1 MISDLI
7 ALISQWVTLY
17 PLFSGAI
24 IFAVAMVESLAI
36 IGFIVPGVAIMFA
49 IGTLISS
56 GTLELMSTMIWAAA
70 GASVGD
76 ALSFALGKY
85 YKEQLYQLPWL
96 KKQPK
101 LLDKGATFFR
111 KYGIYSILIGRFIG
125 PIRAIIPLVA
135 GMLNMPNKQYIPIN
149 LIASALWA
157 PAYLFPGLMVGTAI
171 TYIPDSLLDHWPWGA
186 AGLIVIILFIKAF
199 NKRETSSDNNK
210 IPR

>member
-1 MISDLI
+1 MMSDLI

-56 GTLELMSTMIWAAA
+56 GTLELMSTIIWAAA

-76 ALSFALGKY
+76 ALSFALGKH

-101 LLDKGATFFR
+101 LLDKGVTFFR
-111 KYGIYSILIGRFIG
+111 RYGIYSILIGRFIG

-157 PAYLFPGLMVGTAI
+157 PAYLFPGLIVGTAM
-171 TYIPDSLLDHWPWGA
+171 TYMPGELLNYWPWAVGSLA
-186 AGLIVIILFIKAF
+186 LIILAIGIYR
-199 NKRETSSDNNK
+199 KRKKPSKNN
-210 IPR
+210 